1 MHVPEVLAVDEG
13 EGGAVRQPLGEVLGH
28 VVRRRN
34 VLVQDQ
40 RRVLGR
46 ADILHL
52 KGDKV
57 FTESA
62 TLWCLVF
69 WFRLLKHLDFSFK
82 PYE

>member
-28 VVRRRN
+28 VVRRRD
-34 VLVQDQ
+34 VLVQDE

-62 TLWCLVF
+62 TLW
-69 WFRLLKHLDFSFK
+69 SFGI
-82 PYE
+82 ETS

>member
-28 VVRRRN
+28 VVRRRD
-34 VLVQDQ
+34 VLVQDE

-52 KGDKV
+52 KGGKV
-57 FTESA
+57 FNESA
-62 TLWCLVF
+62 ALCSFGIETS
-69 WFRLLKHLDFSFK
+69 RLQLQTF
-82 PYE
+82 

>member
-28 VVRRRN
+28 VVRRRDG
-34 VLVQDQ
+34 LVQDQ

-46 ADILHL
+46 ADVLHL
-52 KGDKV
+52 KGDQV

-62 TLWCLVF
+62 RSTLNLVI
-69 WFRLLKHLDFSFK
+69 HIDLDICT
-82 PYE
+82 